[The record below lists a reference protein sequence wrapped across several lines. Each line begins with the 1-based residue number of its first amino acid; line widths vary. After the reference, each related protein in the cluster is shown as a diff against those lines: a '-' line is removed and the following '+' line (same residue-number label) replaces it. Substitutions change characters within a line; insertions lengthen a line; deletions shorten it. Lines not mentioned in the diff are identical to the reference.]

1 MVLLHDCVNVFIPQI
16 WKSFCFSGLKTHIA
30 LANSYLT

>member
-1 MVLLHDCVNVFIPQI
+1 MIVLTCLYLRFGNPFASQA
-16 WKSFCFSGLKTHIA
+16 LKTHIA